1 LADLEARVADIETVL
16 AELFALPRAD
26 ERRDVDACIDAIM
39 RRAAATE
46 AGRDPSTEEKER

>member
-1 LADLEARVADIETVL
+1 MADLEARVADIETVL